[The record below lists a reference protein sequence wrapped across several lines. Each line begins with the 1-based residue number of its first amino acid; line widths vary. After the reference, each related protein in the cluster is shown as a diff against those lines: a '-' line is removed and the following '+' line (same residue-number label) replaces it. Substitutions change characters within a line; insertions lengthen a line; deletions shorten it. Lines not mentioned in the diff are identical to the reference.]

1 MGATMSQAGLQQ
13 AEQTF
18 QSMLSGEQPDTQ
30 QQLDEQVPEEAE
42 AEIEAEEPE
51 IEAEAESE
59 EIEAGEEEP
68 EEAESQPQ
76 YHQIKLNGELYEI
89 TTEEALA
96 GYQRQQDYTKK
107 TQAIAE
113 DKKQALAEQEAAKQ
127 DRLRYQQ
134 NLEHLV
140 QQQQAQKPV
149 EPDWDQLYEADP
161 LEWMKQKENFRSQKE
176 QNLELQQQHFQM
188 QQQQQQ
194 EQQEQMKVHL
204 SQQHQTLMDAIPE
217 WQDQKVMQTEKAQ
230 IRDYAVNTLGYST
243 EEISQVYDARA
254 VQALRHG
261 MIASGLKGKG
271 KVKLKPIAPA
281 IRSVSPGSAPEQPRK
296 QTSVHKAK
304 IRLAKS
310 GKMSDAAEIFKQ
322 LL

>member
-1 MGATMSQAGLQQ
+1 MSQAGLQQ
-13 AEQTF
+13 AEQAF

-30 QQLDEQVPEEAE
+30 QQLEEEVPEEAE
-42 AEIEAEEPE
+42 VEAEDTE
-51 IEAEAESE
+51 IEAESE
-59 EIEAGEEEP
+59 EVEAVEEES
-68 EEAESQPQ
+68 EEAEQEPDGTE
-76 YHQIKLNGELYEI
+76 YHRVKLDGTDFEVTLD
-89 TTEEALA
+89 EALA

-107 TQAIAE
+107 TQALAE
-113 DKKQALAEQEAAKQ
+113 EKKQVQAEQEAAKQ

-140 QQQQAQKPV
+140 QQQQSQQPV

-217 WQDQKVMQTEKAQ
+217 WQDPKVMQQEKAQ
-230 IRDYAVNTLGYST
+230 IRDYAVNTLGYSV
-243 EEISQVYDARA
+243 EEVSQVYDARA

-271 KVKLKPIAPA
+271 KVKLKPIVPA

-304 IRLAKS
+304 IRLAKT
-310 GKMSDAAEIFKQ
+310 GKMSDAAEVFKQ

>member
-1 MGATMSQAGLQQ
+1 MGTGLQQ
-13 AEQTF
+13 AEQAF
-18 QSMLSGEQPDTQ
+18 QSMLSGESPDTQ
-30 QQLDEQVPEEAE
+30 QQLDEVPESE
-42 AEIEAEEPE
+42 EIEAEEPE
-51 IEAEAESE
+51 IEAESE
-59 EIEAGEEEP
+59 EVEAEEEES

-113 DKKQALAEQEAAKQ
+113 DKKQLQADQEAAKQ

-140 QQQQAQKPV
+140 QQQQAQQPQ
-149 EPDWDQLYEADP
+149 EPDWDALYESDP
-161 LEWMKQKENFRSQKE
+161 LEWVKQKENFRSQKE
-176 QNLELQQQHFQM
+176 RNLELKQEQFRMRQQQEY
-188 QQQQQQ
+188 
-194 EQQEQMKVHL
+194 EQQEQMKTHL
-204 SQQHQTLMDAIPE
+204 AQQHQELIDAIPE
-217 WQDQKVMQTEKAQ
+217 WQDPAVMQAEKAQ
-230 IRDYAVNTLGYST
+230 IRDYAVNTLGYSA
-243 EEISQVYDARA
+243 EEISQVYDQRA
-254 VQALRHG
+254 VRALRSG
-261 MIASGLKGKG
+261 MIASGLSGKG

-281 IRSVSPGSAPEQPRK
+281 IRSVAPGSAPEQPRK

-304 IRLAKS
+304 IRLAKT
-310 GKMSDAAEIFKQ
+310 GKMSDATEVFKQ